1 MVLAAINVP
10 QVLALVVGLVGLAG
24 VIFTALRYNR
34 DDTTAIVQQ
43 QSVIVGDMKGLN
55 EELRKRTE
63 ELREENERLRTQV
76 DKLTAQIEELNR
88 GLTNGGKT

>member
-1 MVLAAINVP
+1 VIYAVVNIPAL
-10 QVLALVVGLVGLAG
+10 LALVIGIVGLGG
-24 VIFTALRYNR
+24 IIFTALKYNR

-55 EELRKRTE
+55 DELRKRTE
-63 ELREENERLRTQV
+63 ELRDENERLRTQV
-76 DKLTAQIEELNR
+76 DRLTAQLEELNR